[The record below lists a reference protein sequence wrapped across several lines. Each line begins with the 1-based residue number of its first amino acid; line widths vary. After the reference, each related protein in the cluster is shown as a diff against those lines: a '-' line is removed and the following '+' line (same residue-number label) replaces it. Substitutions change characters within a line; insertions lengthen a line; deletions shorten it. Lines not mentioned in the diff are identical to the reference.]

1 MISKAAVFRFHK
13 YLGLIAAAFL
23 LVQSLTGL
31 TLVFRSRT
39 AQLLDPAGMIS
50 SPGSGD
56 ASPAK
61 LLASAEPLY
70 DGFHLDRLVYPERP
84 DGTYLIYL
92 ANSQGD
98 KRYVSLDR
106 HSAAVLR
113 SGPIWK
119 FPVIAADQIH
129 YEWLFGIP
137 GTVLVCTVGLLL
149 LLTAAMGLCFW
160 WPRRGRVRKS
170 LQIQWHLAPRAI
182 LRQLHRTTGV
192 AASALLAF
200 MAITGL
206 FVAVPIV
213 LDGPAHPWSTSES
226 FAPKIVP
233 ALALAEAQFPGKAIR
248 DVRMQGP
255 SRIAVFLHAPER
267 NAMAVH
273 RVVVD
278 SRGPSIVSVRNAF
291 DDDEAWVV
299 ALPLHDG
306 EDFGL
311 AGKIVVT
318 LIGLLLA
325 TLASTGPVMW
335 FQARRARRRS
345 ARVPARPSPRQHA
358 KAKVGSP
365 L

>member
-1 MISKAAVFRFHK
+1 MVSKAAYFRFHK

-23 LVQSLTGL
+23 VVQSLTGL

-50 SPGSGD
+50 GPGNVD

-61 LLASAEPLY
+61 LLAAAEPLY
-70 DGFHLDRLVYPERP
+70 PGFHVDRLVYPERV
-84 DGTYLIYL
+84 DGTYIVYL
-92 ANSQGD
+92 ANTNGN

-113 SGPIWK
+113 SGQIWR

-137 GTVLVCTVGLLL
+137 GTILICTVGIMLLL
-149 LLTAAMGLCFW
+149 IATLGICFW

-170 LQIQWHLAPRAI
+170 LTVQWRIAPRAV
-182 LRQLHRTTGV
+182 LRQLHRTIGV
-192 AASALLAF
+192 TASAFVAF

-213 LDGPAHPWSTSES
+213 LDGPAQPWSTTES
-226 FAPKIVP
+226 FAPKIGP
-233 ALALAEAQFPGKAIR
+233 ALKLAESQFPGKAIR
-248 DVRMQGP
+248 DVRMQAP
-255 SRIAVFLHAPER
+255 SRIAVFLFAPER
-267 NAMAVH
+267 NPMAVH
-273 RVVVD
+273 RVIVD
-278 SRGPSIVSVRNAF
+278 PRGPSILSVRDAF
-291 DDDEAWVV
+291 HDDEAWVV

-306 EDFGL
+306 EDFGF
-311 AGKIVVT
+311 AGEIVVAF
-318 LIGLLLA
+318 IGLFLA
-325 TLASTGPVMW
+325 TLASTGPIMW
-335 FQARRARRRS
+335 FQARRARRRTGR
-345 ARVPARPSPRQHA
+345 APARAASKQRL
-358 KAKVGSP
+358 KAEVGSS